1 MSHLRL
7 FPATTCLFLV
17 LVAAAFASPPLAT
30 QSALATPAGQ
40 EATLLTAPPP
50 SKTATAEKR
59 VVKGYTL
66 PPEKYQQAV
75 AYSRA
80 HYGLYF
86 IGTVYG
92 LVVLLAVLGGRV
104 APKFRD
110 WAERASS
117 RRFVQAVVYVPLLM
131 VTLGVLG
138 LPTAISGQWLAL
150 KYDQSVQ
157 SWGAWVWDWTKG
169 QLIEL
174 VISTFLVWLLYGVIR
189 RSPRRWWLYCWLAL
203 LPILV
208 FLTHLTRE

>member
-1 MSHLRL
+1 MSYVRL
-7 FPATTCLFLV
+7 FPARTCLYVLLITAAFTNPL
-17 LVAAAFASPPLAT
+17 LVA
-30 QSALATPAGQ
+30 QSALATPADQ
-40 EATLLTAPPP
+40 EAAPLTAPPP
-50 SKTATAEKR
+50 GEAATAEKR

-92 LVVLLAVLGGRV
+92 LVVLLVVLGGRV
-104 APKFRD
+104 APRFRD
-110 WAERASS
+110 WAERTSS

-138 LPTAISGQWLAL
+138 LPTAISSQWLAL

-157 SWGAWVWDWTKG
+157 SWGSWFWDWTKG

-174 VISTFLVWLLYGVIR
+174 VISTFL
-189 RSPRRWWLYCWLAL
+189 
-203 LPILV
+203 
-208 FLTHLTRE
+208 